1 MVIELCVDG
10 VVRTFEGAD
19 YDSVK
24 AAALA
29 SVGEGESVY
38 WIRVAG

>member
-19 YDSVK
+19 YETAK
-24 AAALA
+24 AAGLA
-29 SVGEGESVY
+29 SVGEGETVY
-38 WIRVAG
+38 WIRIAS